1 MAKNEHGLTAQQ
13 EKFAQGVVAGLSQ
26 SAAYREAYPKSQ
38 FWQAHTVHIQAS
50 ALAAQHKVS
59 VRIMALQKKAE
70 EQSIISRTRILD
82 EIGRVAL
89 SDIRNI
95 TRPDGS
101 MKLPHELDA
110 ATAASVASFEMDQ
123 YGTIKYKFWDK
134 NAALEKAAKHIGLYQ
149 ADHQQRTDPLEKML
163 STLAG
168 KVLGVSTLPQ
178 QPDCD
183 DADDDEGNDDHDHDS
198 DSDHDSDADAQA

>member
-1 MAKNEHGLTAQQ
+1 MSERTSGAGLTPRQ
-13 EKFAQGVVAGLSQ
+13 EKFVQGVVSGLSQ
-26 SAAYREAYPKSQ
+26 SAAYRQAYPRSLQ
-38 FWQAHTVHIQAS
+38 WQAHTVHIQAS

-59 VRIMALQKKAE
+59 VRIMALKKKAE
-70 EQSIISRTRILD
+70 EQSVLSRTRILD

-89 SDIRNI
+89 SDIRNV

-101 MKLPHELDA
+101 LKLPHELDA
-110 ATAASVASFEMDQ
+110 ATAAAVASFEMDQ

-168 KVLGVSTLPQ
+168 KVLGVSATPEQ
-178 QPDCD
+178 SDCD
-183 DADDDEGNDDHDHDS
+183 DADDDEGNDDNDS
-198 DSDHDSDADAQA
+198 DSDADAQA